1 MEHNVYG
8 RALTAQEIAAGAHR
22 DFVGGMWDAVGS
34 LQFEYMKAAGLQPG
48 HRLLD
53 MGCGALRGG
62 VHFVRYLDPGHYCGM
77 DINASLL
84 DAGRRELEAAGLME
98 KGAQLLADDGFA
110 AHRFGQRFD
119 AAIAVSLFTHL
130 PLNHIIRCL
139 VEVGRVLAPGACFY
153 ASYFDA
159 PGPAWLEPVR
169 HTPGDI
175 VTRFDAD
182 PFHYALAEM
191 EWAASE
197 AGLQVV
203 AGTPWAHPRDQ
214 RMLAFT
220 RRPDAPLAR

>member
-1 MEHNVYG
+1 MVHNVYG

-22 DFVGGMWDAVGS
+22 DFVGGMWDEVGA
-34 LQFEYMKAAGLQPG
+34 LQFEYMKSAGLQPG

-62 VHFVRYLDPGHYCGM
+62 VHFVRYLDAGHYCGM

-84 DAGRRELEAAGLME
+84 DAGRRELEVSGLTD

-119 AAIAVSLFTHL
+119 VAIAVSLFTHL

-139 VEVGRVLAPGACFY
+139 VEVSRVLAPGAHFY

-159 PGPAWLEPVR
+159 PGMAWLEPLR
-169 HTPGDI
+169 HSPGDI

-197 AGLQVV
+197 ADMQVG
-203 AGTPWAHPRDQ
+203 AGAAWAHPRGQ

-220 RRPDAPLAR
+220 RLSDAPPAR